1 MSIARKYTI
10 MGAELTVELFTGE
23 VIQVDEVGTTH
34 VHGHGGGGVVS
45 NGEGYVSDVRIG
57 SHTSWETKVWV
68 NHEGKEVQWCL
79 PGSLAFRPGH
89 KIAFCRVSDGKKAVT
104 CFVKNITTDEFWEI
118 NFAEMKQLKP
128 FEKRLGRLSGWGC
141 LSLIFLIVAVWH
153 FFVHEP
159 DHVYLYLLVIPM
171 FVYVYSKFYKSLD
184 AKIKNNIRSMIDS
197 IMKDLR

>member
-1 MSIARKYTI
+1 MSIARKYTV
-10 MGAELTVELFTGE
+10 MGAELTTELFTGE

-34 VHGHGGGGVVS
+34 VHGYGGESEVNIS
-45 NGEGYVSDVRIG
+45 

-79 PGSLAFRPGH
+79 PGSMAFRPGH

-118 NFAEMKQLKP
+118 NFTEMKQLKP

-141 LSLIFLIVAVWH
+141 LSLLFLIVAVWH
-153 FFVHEP
+153 FFVHDP
-159 DHVYLYLLVIPM
+159 DHLFRFLLIISVFI
-171 FVYVYSKFYKSLD
+171 YVYSKFYKSLN
-184 AKIKNNIRSMIDS
+184 AKIKKSIRSMIDS
-197 IMKDLR
+197 ILKDLR